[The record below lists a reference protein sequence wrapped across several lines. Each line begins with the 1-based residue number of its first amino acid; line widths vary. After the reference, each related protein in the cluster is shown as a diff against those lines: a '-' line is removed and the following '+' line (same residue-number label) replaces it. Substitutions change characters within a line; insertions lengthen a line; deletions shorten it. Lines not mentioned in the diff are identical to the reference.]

1 MYSDWGTP
9 SRSPGSREIS
19 HRDEEK
25 QMSLFFGVT
34 QIPYLFP
41 SFIQSNLGL
50 LPPQGMGEEHEH
62 HGKGSCPWT
71 QSHDGGV
78 LFVGGT
84 GFRYRA
90 VSTWSESKSSQLS
103 HGKRQTRKFD
113 KSVMLWR
120 FPLKMDNQHAFSRWT
135 GLYYFVPNV
144 DIGCDPWLLPGR
156 RIIDIRWDPLDH
168 SPSSHRE
175 PSGTCTFTNILSGS
189 V

>member
-1 MYSDWGTP
+1 
-9 SRSPGSREIS
+9 
-19 HRDEEK
+19 
-25 QMSLFFGVT
+25 MSLFFGVT
-34 QIPYLFP
+34 QILYLFP

-50 LPPQGMGEEHEH
+50 PPPQGMGGEHEH
-62 HGKGSCPWT
+62 HGKGSCPWA

-168 SPSSHRE
+168 SPLLIWNPLELVLLQISSLALCSAPATPMGPMASPE
-175 PSGTCTFTNILSGS
+175 PSALTSS
-189 V
+189 AQ